1 MKLIGILLEM
11 GRKMIFKKKTETK
24 TKTKVE
30 KRVST
35 LSTAELITWTDQ
47 VLYSVGRN
55 VSAWQ
60 KSQDKYSLEE
70 ARMGAEALHAIMN
83 ALTERTLK

>member
-1 MKLIGILLEM
+1 
-11 GRKMIFKKKTETK
+11 MIFKKKTETK

-55 VSAWQ
+55 VSVWQ

-83 ALTERTLK
+83 ALTERSLK

>member
-1 MKLIGILLEM
+1 
-11 GRKMIFKKKTETK
+11 
-24 TKTKVE
+24 
-30 KRVST
+30 
-35 LSTAELITWTDQ
+35 
-47 VLYSVGRN
+47 

>member
-1 MKLIGILLEM
+1 
-11 GRKMIFKKKTETK
+11 MIFKKKTETK

-35 LSTAELITWTDQ
+35 LSTAELLTWTDQ

>member
-1 MKLIGILLEM
+1 MIGILLEM

-30 KRVST
+30 KRVAT
-35 LSTAELITWTDQ
+35 LSTAELLTWTDQ

-55 VSAWQ
+55 VSVWQ
-60 KSQDKYSLEE
+60 KSQDNYSLEE

-83 ALTERTLK
+83 ALTERSLK

>member
-1 MKLIGILLEM
+1 
-11 GRKMIFKKKTETK
+11 MIFKKKTETK